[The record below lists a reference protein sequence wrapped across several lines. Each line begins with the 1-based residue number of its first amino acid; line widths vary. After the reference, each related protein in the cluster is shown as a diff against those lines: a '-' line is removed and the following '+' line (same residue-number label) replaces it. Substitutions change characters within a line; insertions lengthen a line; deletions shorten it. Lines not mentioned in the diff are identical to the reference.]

1 MGPSADS
8 GETEENLHGWLMRK
22 RPEVPELFLPFLLT
36 GEARAFAGAGGL
48 EEAGA
53 EAMAEALAAPGR
65 NRIAAFRLLAADA
78 LLTYACEAAAGEE
91 RPGETLRILLKRL
104 GDRFR

>member
-1 MGPSADS
+1 MAPLTDS
-8 GETEENLHGWLMRK
+8 VKGEEGLRDWLRDR
-22 RPEVPELFLPFLLT
+22 RPEVPAAFLSLLLP
-36 GEARAFAGAGGL
+36 GETRAFTGPEGL

-53 EAMAEALAAPGR
+53 EAVAEALAAPGR
-65 NRIAAFRLLAADA
+65 NRTAAFRLLAGDA

-91 RPGETLRILLKRL
+91 RPGETLGILLKSL